1 MSQTSSFVFVP
12 QEFTAAVRPNIILG
26 TPIMLSKVSDT
37 RYEHYSLSV
46 RKPRLPVAFQAAAAS
61 LQLEILRVEL

>member
-1 MSQTSSFVFVP
+1 
-12 QEFTAAVRPNIILG
+12 
-26 TPIMLSKVSDT
+26 MLSKVSDT

-61 LQLEILRVEL
+61 LQLEILTVEI